1 MAQPGLHSVAEDEI
15 LSRTGSASPVR
26 AADGGA
32 IVVLGSV
39 SNETNV
45 ELVRQWR
52 SLGLDAALLAPL
64 EAPVKL
70 KSGDVALGR
79 LDVLPTLD
87 GVEAGLLAL
96 FLLERRGTRLLNSAA
111 ALLIA
116 HDKLLTAR
124 RLGLAGLPHP
134 RTGRWCGQGDPPLE
148 PPLVLKPRFGSW
160 GRDVFLCRTRVELE
174 QTLAEVRERPWF
186 RRHGALLQEL
196 LPLRGHDLRL
206 IVAGGQVVGA
216 GERVAAPGE
225 WRTNI
230 SLGGSLRAVE
240 PPPEAQSLAI
250 AAARA
255 VGADLVGVDIMRLD
269 GGFAVLELNGAVDF
283 DERYAI
289 GGDDVYLRAARTL
302 GLSRKPEDEA
312 R

>member
-1 MAQPGLHSVAEDEI
+1 MASLASRPRLPTRRWQVRMAQPGLHSVAEDEI

-96 FLLERRGTRLLNSAA
+96 FLLERRGTRLAQLRRRAA
-111 ALLIA
+111 DRPRQAA
-116 HDKLLTAR
+116 HRPTTRPR
-124 RLGLAGLPHP
+124 RAPPSPH
-134 RTGRWCGQGDPPLE
+134 
-148 PPLVLKPRFGSW
+148 
-160 GRDVFLCRTRVELE
+160 
-174 QTLAEVRERPWF
+174 RPS
-186 RRHGALLQEL
+186 G
-196 LPLRGHDLRL
+196 
-206 IVAGGQVVGA
+206 
-216 GERVAAPGE
+216 
-225 WRTNI
+225 
-230 SLGGSLRAVE
+230 
-240 PPPEAQSLAI
+240 
-250 AAARA
+250 AARA
-255 VGADLVGVDIMRLD
+255 THRSSLRSSSSPASAAGAATSSSVALAWSSSKRSRRFESGP
-269 GGFAVLELNGAVDF
+269 GF
-283 DERYAI
+283 
-289 GGDDVYLRAARTL
+289 GDTARCCKSSCHCAATTF
-302 GLSRKPEDEA
+302 G
-312 R
+312 